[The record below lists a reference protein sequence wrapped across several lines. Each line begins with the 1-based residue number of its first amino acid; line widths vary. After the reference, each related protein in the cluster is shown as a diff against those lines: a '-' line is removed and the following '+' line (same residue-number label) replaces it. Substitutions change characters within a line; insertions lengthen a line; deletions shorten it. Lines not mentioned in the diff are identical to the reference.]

1 MSFFIR
7 EKEVTRKDRWGEEST
22 ETEAYLRVGRI
33 VGLAVAAVALLVA
46 LFTCFAVVDTGKVAV
61 VTRFGNVVGMEGQ
74 GFHVKAPIDQYNII
88 DVTQQQV
95 TETYSTAS
103 KDNQSVNQEITA
115 QIVVNPENVE
125 DLYVKFLGNHMDG
138 IVKPVL
144 SDGFKSAN
152 AKYSLEE
159 TIEKRDQLSADM
171 LKAVQDRLAPYGIRV
186 VSVEIKNVE
195 LPQEYKD
202 AVERQ
207 KVAERDQVTAGVKNE
222 TAKTEADTNKILA
235 ESLDSRNFQKMF
247 IEKWDGTLP
256 LYMGG
261 DGSLDM
267 LLPSVEE
274 QPEADQQ

>member
-1 MSFFIR
+1 MSFFIG
-7 EKEVTRKDRWGEEST
+7 EKKVETYKGT
-22 ETEAYLRVGRI
+22 ETEEFVRGGRI
-33 VGLAVAAVALLVA
+33 AAVAVSTVLA
-46 LFTCFAVVDTGKVAV
+46 LIAIFTCFSVVGTGQVAV
-61 VTRFGNVVGMEGQ
+61 VTRFGNIVSVEGQ
-74 GFHVKAPIDQYNII
+74 GFHVKTPIDQYNTI

-95 TETYSTAS
+95 TEQYSTAS
-103 KDNQSVNQEITA
+103 KDNQSVNQEITV
-115 QIVVNPENVE
+115 QVVVDPESAK
-125 DLYVKFLGNHMDG
+125 DLYAKFLGNHMDG
-138 IVKPVL
+138 IVRPVL

-171 LKAVQDRLAPYGIRV
+171 LKAVQDRLVPYGIQV

-195 LPQEYKD
+195 LPEEYKA

-207 KVAERDQVTAGVKNE
+207 KVAERDQVTAQVKQE
-222 TAKTEADTNKILA
+222 TAEIDAETNRITA

-247 IEKWDGTLP
+247 IESWDGKLP

-267 LLPSVEE
+267 LLPG
-274 QPEADQQ
+274 ANQQ

>member
-1 MSFFIR
+1 MSFFIG
-7 EKEVTRKDRWGEEST
+7 EKEVKTYRGT
-22 ETEAYLRVGRI
+22 ETEEYLRVGR
-33 VGLAVAAVALLVA
+33 VAAVVVSVLAALIVA
-46 LFTCFAVVDTGKVAV
+46 LTCFAVVGTGQVAV
-61 VTRFGNVVGMEGQ
+61 VTRFGNIVGVEGQ
-74 GFHVKAPIDQYNII
+74 GFHLKTPIDAYNHI

-95 TETYSTAS
+95 TEQYSTAS

-115 QIVVNPENVE
+115 QIVVDPESAK
-125 DLYVKFLGNHMDG
+125 DLYAKFLGNHMDG
-138 IVKPVL
+138 IVRPVL

-171 LKAVQDRLAPYGIRV
+171 LKAVQDRLEPYGIQV

-195 LPQEYKD
+195 LPEEYKA

-207 KVAERDQVTAGVKNE
+207 KVAERDQVTAQVKQE
-222 TAKTEADTNKILA
+222 TAEIDAETNRITA

-247 IEKWDGTLP
+247 IERWDGKLP

-267 LLPSVEE
+267 LLPG
-274 QPEADQQ
+274 ADQQ

>member
-1 MSFFIR
+1 MSFFIGER
-7 EKEVTRKDRWGEEST
+7 EVKTRYGETKT
-22 ETEAYLRVGRI
+22 EEYLRVGRI
-33 VGLAVAAVALLVA
+33 AAIAAPTFLALILTAMCV
-46 LFTCFAVVDTGKVAV
+46 AVVGTGQVAV
-61 VTRFGNVVGMEGQ
+61 VTRLGTIVGVEGQ
-74 GFHVKAPIDQYNII
+74 GFHLKAPIDAYNVI

-95 TETYSTAS
+95 TEQYSTAS
-103 KDNQSVNQEITA
+103 KDNQSVDQEITA
-115 QIVVNPENVE
+115 QVVVDPESAQE
-125 DLYVKFLGNHMDG
+125 LYAKFLGNHMDG
-138 IVKPVL
+138 IVRPVL

-171 LKAVQDRLAPYGIRV
+171 LKAVQDRLEPYGIRV

-195 LPQEYKD
+195 LPEEYKA

-207 KVAERDQVTAGVKNE
+207 KVAERDQVTAQVKQE
-222 TAKTEADTNKILA
+222 TAEIDAETNRITA

-247 IEKWDGTLP
+247 IERWDGTLP

-267 LLPSVEE
+267 LLPTER
-274 QPEADQQ
+274 

>member
-1 MSFFIR
+1 MSFFIGQ
-7 EKEVTRKDRWGEEST
+7 KVV
-22 ETEAYLRVGRI
+22 ETYSGTKNVEYLRVGRI
-33 VGLAVAAVALLVA
+33 VAIAVSALVALVT
-46 LFTCFAVVDTGKVAV
+46 LFTCFAVVGTGQVAV
-61 VTRFGNVVGMEGQ
+61 VTRFGNIISVEGQ
-74 GFHVKAPIDQYNII
+74 GFHVKAPIDAYNVI

-95 TETYSTAS
+95 TEQYSTAS

-115 QIVVNPENVE
+115 QVVVDPESAQE
-125 DLYVKFLGNHMDG
+125 LYTKFLGNHMDG

-171 LKAVQDRLAPYGIRV
+171 LKAVQDRLEPYGIQV

-195 LPQEYKD
+195 LPEEYKA

-207 KVAERDQVTAGVKNE
+207 KVAERDQVTAQVKQE
-222 TAKTEADTNKILA
+222 TAEIDAETNRITA

-247 IEKWDGTLP
+247 IERWNGSLP

-267 LLPSVEE
+267 LLPN
-274 QPEADQQ
+274 QQ